1 MGQTETFERP
11 EPTGQD
17 EGADR
22 IAEPLSREQIDTAF
36 AVRQP
41 LERTIYA
48 RPAPGLGFPHEDSRA
63 FTRTRRSQFELRQG
77 LRARPDAP
85 ADVVPT
91 DDQVGAVIQPS
102 PQDDVDVGMGG
113 VPMIDRNPVEP
124 RVQVPL
130 DIAHEIAGIGAKV
143 SEFGSV
149 LRRDDEAEMMTVI
162 PGPLRESRGVGR
174 VAPSIE
180 EASRFAVPGHAVSLE
195 IGDVG
200 G

>member
-1 MGQTETFERP
+1 
-11 EPTGQD
+11 
-17 EGADR
+17 
-22 IAEPLSREQIDTAF
+22 
-36 AVRQP
+36 
-41 LERTIYA
+41 
-48 RPAPGLGFPHEDSRA
+48 
-63 FTRTRRSQFELRQG
+63 
-77 LRARPDAP
+77 
-85 ADVVPT
+85 
-91 DDQVGAVIQPS
+91 
-102 PQDDVDVGMGG
+102 
-113 VPMIDRNPVEP
+113 MIDRNPVEP